1 VTMVQEILIPFV
13 SIGLAELGDKTQLAV
28 LCLAS
33 KTRKYLQLLTGVVL
47 AFVVAD
53 GLAILLGNFITEHV
67 PMLYI
72 KIVSGVVFIVFG
84 ILTLL
89 KTKADDPRC
98 DLRQPFASGFGL
110 VLVSEVGD
118 KTQIASCLFAAKYSA
133 VMVFIGVIAA
143 LTLLSVLAV
152 YLGRF
157 IALKVNRRVI
167 SRIAGA
173 VFIVLGILAF
183 VPGCSHEESPKLV
196 LRKVAEK
203 YKAMDSCVLEYS
215 MTTEGAGQSSEI
227 RGTVYAKKGNLRYE
241 ETVTSPADTLKQ
253 IRVSD
258 GQTIYQ
264 ILPEYGVVK
273 GMALSSGSRESNL
286 RAVEQKGALVSVLPI
301 PDEEWNPKGGVR
313 TRGHGPDRRLMV
325 VASPP
330 GSSGN
335 ATSIYTLYT
344 FFIEP
349 ETYLIREIEADLAQ
363 QLPQG
368 AIKTRVRNSYWN
380 YQVQAEVLDTMFQ
393 VNTGQK

>member
-1 VTMVQEILIPFV
+1 MQEILIPFV
-13 SIGLAELGDKTQLAV
+13 AVGLAELGDKTQLAV

-33 KTRKYLQLLTGVVL
+33 KTRNYLQLLAGVIL
-47 AFVVAD
+47 AFVIAD
-53 GLAILLGNFITEHV
+53 GLAILLGSFITERV

-72 KIVSGVVFIVFG
+72 KLASGIVFIVFG

-89 KTKADDPRC
+89 KTKADDPQC

-110 VLVSEVGD
+110 VLVSELGD
-118 KTQIASCLFAAKYSA
+118 KTQVASCLFAAKYNA

-143 LTLLSVLAV
+143 LALLSVVAV

-157 IALKVNRRVI
+157 IALKVNRRVV

-173 VFIVLGILAF
+173 VFIILGVVALL
-183 VPGCSHEESPKLV
+183 PGCSKEESPKLV

-215 MTTEGAGQSSEI
+215 IKTEGGGEVSEI
-227 RGTVYAKKGNLRYE
+227 SGTVYAKKGNLRYE
-241 ETVTSPADTLKQ
+241 EMVTSSADTLKQ

-264 ILPEYGVVK
+264 ILPEHGIVK
-273 GMALSSGSRESNL
+273 GMNLEPGSRESNM

-301 PDEEWNPKGGVR
+301 PDEEWNPRGGVR
-313 TRGHGPDRRLMV
+313 TQGQGADRRLV
-325 VASPP
+325 IVASPP
-330 GSSGN
+330 GSPGGARS
-335 ATSIYTLYT
+335 TYT

-349 ETYLIREIEADLAQ
+349 GTYLIREIEADLAQ
-363 QLPQG
+363 QLAAG
-368 AIKTRVRNSYWN
+368 VIKTRVRNSYWN
-380 YQVQAEVLDTMFQ
+380 YRVQADVLDSMFH
-393 VNTGQK
+393 VNMGEK

>member
-1 VTMVQEILIPFV
+1 MAAVQEILIPFV
-13 SIGLAELGDKTQLAV
+13 AVGLAELGDKTQLAV

-33 KTRKYLQLLTGVVL
+33 KTRKYMQLMAGVML
-47 AFVVAD
+47 AFVIAD
-53 GLAILLGNFITEHV
+53 GLAILLGSFITERV
-67 PMLYI
+67 PMVYI
-72 KIVSGVVFIVFG
+72 KVASGIVFIVFG

-89 KTKADDPRC
+89 KTKADEPRC

-110 VLVSEVGD
+110 VLVSELGD
-118 KTQIASCLFAAKYSA
+118 KTQIASGLFAAKYNA
-133 VMVFIGVIAA
+133 IMVFIGVIAA
-143 LTLLSVLAV
+143 LTLLSVLAI

-157 IALKVNRRVI
+157 ISLKVNRRVV

-173 VFIVLGILAF
+173 VFIVLGIVAF
-183 VPGCSHEESPKLV
+183 LPGCSSQESPKLV

-215 MTTEGAGQSSEI
+215 IKTEGGGEVSEI
-227 RGTVYAKKGNLRYE
+227 SGTVYAKRGALRYE
-241 ETVTSPADTLKQ
+241 ETVTSSADTLKQ

-264 ILPEYGVVK
+264 ILPQHGVVK
-273 GMALSSGSRESNL
+273 GMNLEPGSRESNL

-301 PDEEWNPKGGVR
+301 PDEEWNPRGGVR
-313 TRGHGPDRRLMV
+313 TLGQGADRRLVV

-330 GSSGN
+330 ESPGGAKS
-335 ATSIYTLYT
+335 TYT

-363 QLPQG
+363 QLAAG
-368 AIKTRVRNSYWN
+368 VIKTRARNSYWN
-380 YQVQAEVLDTMFQ
+380 YRVQAEVLDTMFH
-393 VNTGQK
+393 VNMDEK

>member
-1 VTMVQEILIPFV
+1 MVQEILIPFV
-13 SIGLAELGDKTQLAV
+13 AVGLAELGDKTQLAV

-33 KTRKYLQLLTGVVL
+33 KTRKYMQLLAGVML
-47 AFVVAD
+47 AFVIAD
-53 GLAILLGNFITEHV
+53 GLAILLGSFITERV
-67 PMLYI
+67 PMVYI
-72 KIVSGVVFIVFG
+72 KVVSGIVFIVFG

-110 VLVSEVGD
+110 VLVSELGD
-118 KTQIASCLFAAKYSA
+118 KTQIASGLFAAKYNA

-143 LTLLSVLAV
+143 LALLSVLAV

-157 IALKVNRRVI
+157 ISLKVNRRVV

-173 VFIVLGILAF
+173 VFIVLGAAALL
-183 VPGCSHEESPKLV
+183 PGCSSEESPKLV

-215 MTTEGAGQSSEI
+215 ITTEGGGEVSEI
-227 RGTVYAKKGNLRYE
+227 SGTVYAKKGALRYE
-241 ETVTSPADTLKQ
+241 ETVTSSADTLKQ

-264 ILPEYGVVK
+264 ILPQHGVVK
-273 GMALSSGSRESNL
+273 GMNLEPGSRESNL

-301 PDEEWNPKGGVR
+301 PDEEWNPRGGVR
-313 TRGHGPDRRLMV
+313 TQGRGADRRLVV

-330 GSSGN
+330 GSPGGAKS
-335 ATSIYTLYT
+335 TYT

-363 QLPQG
+363 QLAAG
-368 AIKTRVRNSYWN
+368 VIKTRARNSYWN
-380 YQVQAEVLDTMFQ
+380 YRVQAEVLDTMFH
-393 VNTGQK
+393 VNMDEK